1 MLSRRRFLAIVVS
14 GLVVTGFGV
23 SLPSIRQRF
32 VQLFSARHI
41 PGPES
46 DDLLESKLTNTLVSF
61 IGALFGQDLTLQDR
75 HELSEIVS
83 FAASADSGW
92 VPEYRWLVSHIGNMA
107 KEAGAESFSSA
118 TPELRDSIVQHI
130 MSRQTSSFTLR
141 LFAIASGQELHR
153 KRMSITT
160 IPHLRRI
167 YLASGVPWRRRGYQS
182 WPGVPGD
189 PRVYTR
195 PGPVPQC

>member
-1 MLSRRRFLAIVVS
+1 MLSRRRFLVIAVS
-14 GLVVTGFGV
+14 GLVVTGIGV
-23 SLPSIRQRF
+23 SLPSIRRHL
-32 VQLFSARHI
+32 VQLFSARHV

-46 DDLLESKLTNTLVSF
+46 DGLLESKLSITLVNF
-61 IGALFGQDLTLQDR
+61 IGVLFGQDLTLQDR
-75 HELSEIVS
+75 HELSELVA

-92 VPEYRWLVSHIGNMA
+92 VSEYRWLVSHIDSMA
-107 KEAGAESFSSA
+107 NAARAEGFSSV
-118 TPELRDSIVQHI
+118 TPELRESVMQNI
-130 MSRQTSSFTLR
+130 MSRPTSSFTLR
-141 LFAIASGQELHR
+141 LLAIASGQGLR
-153 KRMSITT
+153 RRRMSIST

>member
-1 MLSRRRFLAIVVS
+1 MLSRRRFLAIVVT
-14 GLVVTGFGV
+14 GLVVTGFGA

-32 VQLFSARHI
+32 VQLFSARHV

-46 DDLLESKLTNTLVSF
+46 DGILESKLSNTLVSF
-61 IGALFGQDLTLQDR
+61 VGALFGQDLTQQDR
-75 HELSEIVS
+75 HELSGIVS

-92 VPEYRWLVSHIGNMA
+92 IPEYRWLVSHIDNMA
-107 KEAGAESFSSA
+107 NESGAESFSSA
-118 TPELRDSIVQHI
+118 TPVLRESIMHTI
-130 MSRQTSSFTLR
+130 ISRPTSSFTLR
-141 LFAIASGQELHR
+141 LLAIASGQVQFR
-153 KRMSITT
+153 RRMIITT

-189 PRVYTR
+189 PRVYTQ
-195 PGPVPQC
+195 PGPAPKC

>member
-1 MLSRRRFLAIVVS
+1 MLSRRSFLAIVVT
-14 GLVVTGFGV
+14 GLVVTGLGA

>member
-1 MLSRRRFLAIVVS
+1 VLSRRRFLAIVVS
-14 GLVVTGFGV
+14 GLVVTGFGA

-32 VQLFSARHI
+32 VQLFSARHV

-92 VPEYRWLVSHIGNMA
+92 VPEYSWLVSHIDNIA
-107 KEAGAESFSSA
+107 KEASAESFSSA
-118 TPELRDSIVQHI
+118 TPDLRESVIQNI
-130 MSRQTSSFTLR
+130 MSRPTRSFTLR
-141 LFAIASGQELHR
+141 LLAIASGQGLLR
-153 KRMSITT
+153 RRMRITT

>member
-1 MLSRRRFLAIVVS
+1 MLSRRRFLAIVVT
-14 GLVVTGFGV
+14 GLVVTGFGA

-32 VQLFSARHI
+32 VQLFSARHVS
-41 PGPES
+41 GPES
-46 DDLLESKLTNTLVSF
+46 DDLLESELSNTLVSF
-61 IGALFGQDLTLQDR
+61 IGVLFGQDLTLQDR
-75 HELSEIVS
+75 HELSGLVS

-92 VPEYRWLVSHIGNMA
+92 VPEYRWLVSHIDNLA

-118 TPELRDSIVQHI
+118 KPQLRESIMQNI
-130 MSRQTSSFTLR
+130 LSRPTSSFTLR
-141 LFAIASGQELHR
+141 LLAIASGQRLLR
-153 KRMSITT
+153 RRMSVAT

-189 PRVYTR
+189 PRVYTQ
-195 PGPVPQC
+195 PGPVPKC

>member
-1 MLSRRRFLAIVVS
+1 MLSRRRFLAIVVT
-14 GLVVTGFGV
+14 GLVVTGFGA

-32 VQLFSARHI
+32 LQLYSPRHV

-46 DDLLESKLTNTLVSF
+46 DAPLESNLTNTLVNF
-61 IGALFGQDLTLQDR
+61 IGMLFGQDLTPQDR
-75 HELSEIVS
+75 HELSGLVS

-92 VPEYRWLVSHIGNMA
+92 VAEYRWLVSNIDNMA

-118 TPELRDSIVQHI
+118 RPELRETI
-130 MSRQTSSFTLR
+130 MLNTISRPTSSFTLR
-141 LFAIASGQELHR
+141 LLAIASGQRQLR
-153 KRMSITT
+153 RRMRLST

-167 YLASGVPWRRRGYQS
+167 YLASGAPWRRRGYQS

-189 PRVYTR
+189 PRVYTQ
-195 PGPVPQC
+195 PGPVPKC

>member
-1 MLSRRRFLAIVVS
+1 MLSRRRFLAIVVT
-14 GLVVTGFGV
+14 GLVVTGFGA

-32 VQLFSARHI
+32 VQLFSARHV

-46 DDLLESKLTNTLVSF
+46 DDLLESELSNTLVSF
-61 IGALFGQDLTLQDR
+61 IGVLFGQDLTLQDR
-75 HELSEIVS
+75 HELSGLVS

-92 VPEYRWLVSHIGNMA
+92 VPEYRWLVSQIDSMA

-118 TPELRDSIVQHI
+118 TPELRDSVMQNI
-130 MSRQTSSFTLR
+130 MSRPTGSFTLR
-141 LFAIASGQELHR
+141 LLAIASGQRLLR
-153 KRMSITT
+153 RRMSITT

>member
-1 MLSRRRFLAIVVS
+1 MLSRRRFLAIVVT
-14 GLVVTGFGV
+14 GLVVTGFGA

-32 VQLFSARHI
+32 VQLFSARHV

-46 DDLLESKLTNTLVSF
+46 DDLLESGLSNTLVSF
-61 IGALFGQDLTLQDR
+61 IGVLFGQDLTLQDR
-75 HELSEIVS
+75 HELSGLVS

-92 VPEYRWLVSHIGNMA
+92 VPEYRWLVSHIDNMA

-118 TPELRDSIVQHI
+118 KPELRESIMQNI
-130 MSRQTSSFTLR
+130 MSRPTSSITLR
-141 LFAIASGQELHR
+141 LLETASGQRRLR
-153 KRMSITT
+153 KRMRVAT

-167 YLASGVPWRRRGYQS
+167 YLASGIPWRRRGYQS

-189 PRVYTR
+189 PRVYTQ
-195 PGPVPQC
+195 PGPVSKC

>member
-1 MLSRRRFLAIVVS
+1 MLSRRRFLVIAVS
-14 GLVVTGFGV
+14 GLVVTGIGV
-23 SLPSIRQRF
+23 SLPSIRRHLAQF
-32 VQLFSARHI
+32 LSARHV

-46 DDLLESKLTNTLVSF
+46 GDLLESKLSNTLVTF

-75 HELSEIVS
+75 HELSGLVA

-92 VPEYRWLVSHIGNMA
+92 VSEYRWLVSHIDSMT

-118 TPELRDSIVQHI
+118 TPELRESVMQHT
-130 MSRQTSSFTLR
+130 MSQPTGSFTLR
-141 LFAIASGQELHR
+141 LLAIASGQRLLR
-153 KRMSITT
+153 RRMSIAT

-167 YLASGVPWRRRGYQS
+167 YLASGAPWRRRGYQS

-189 PRVYTR
+189 PRVYTQ